1 MENMSDDQLDDMLLD
16 KRLEE
21 ARAKEAE
28 SAESTESPEI
38 PESTESESIQI
49 PYQPGK
55 APTSERSYLESFGRG
70 AAQGYTSGFS
80 DEITGAAESALT
92 GKDYKTARNESRKA
106 YGQASED
113 NPKMYGLGMLGGGA
127 LQMATPGLNVLG
139 KAGPVLSGMAQGAL
153 SGYGMSES
161 DDPTQQAK
169 DAAFG
174 GAIGGA
180 VGKAASAIGNTKL
193 GKYLSNIAE
202 QRAYKAGAGQSIKDL
217 RAEEKAGRVVIDR
230 EGMSIAR
237 GRDLLSKDEAG
248 PPAVGWLDRTENIVP
263 KVAAK
268 REFFGKAIGD
278 MGKAID
284 DAIPEGPVSYD
295 EVASI
300 IDREIAK
307 RPSTIENKALSE
319 RLHKQLDH
327 IFQVKEKQT
336 STPTDMGKF
345 LQYLK
350 SQGYESSLEPEILNN
365 IPKTTTTERIVGK
378 PNMSFGDSQKY
389 KSEFQ
394 WNPSKNLSAPQNYDY
409 ETTLHNAFSE
419 GMENA
424 ANKAKD
430 VVPDAAKYDY
440 LKGKYASYRGADE
453 QARARSVQNQTNR
466 FISPSDYA
474 AGFAKFMAGVTG
486 GGMTGYA
493 TSGNTAGGLIGATA
507 GALAHKQLR
516 ERGSALAGRSANAVA
531 KALESGDKAFGK
543 FAPILNEAMSR
554 GTTNFILTHNLL
566 MQSNPEYQNA
576 VSKISE

>member
-1 MENMSDDQLDDMLLD
+1 MDNLTDDQLDDMLLD
-16 KRLEE
+16 KRLQE
-21 ARAKEAE
+21 ARAKEDA
-28 SAESTESPEI
+28 SADT
-38 PESTESESIQI
+38 QV

-55 APTSERSYLESFGRG
+55 APAPERSYLESFGRG

-80 DEITGAAESALT
+80 DELTGAAESALT
-92 GKDYKTARNESRKA
+92 GKDYKTARNESRKE
-106 YGQASED
+106 YGASSEA
-113 NPKMYGLGMLGGGA
+113 NPKMYGLGMLGGGVA
-127 LQMATPGLNVLG
+127 QAVTPGLNIAGKAKTVGILG
-139 KAGPVLSGMAQGAL
+139 KQIATPVVSGAAQGAA

-161 DDPTQQAK
+161 DDPTDQALSTL
-169 DAAFG
+169 G
-174 GAIGGA
+174 GGVLGGVAGKTADYIG
-180 VGKAASAIGNTKL
+180 KTKL
-193 GKYLSNIAE
+193 GKYISNLAE
-202 QRAYKAGAGQSIKDL
+202 QRAYKAASGQSLKDL
-217 RAEEKAGRVVIDR
+217 RNEAKAGRVTIDR

-248 PPAVGWLDRTENIVP
+248 KPAVGFFDRTENIAP

-295 EVASI
+295 EVSSI

-327 IFQVKEKQT
+327 IFQVEEKQT

-345 LQYLK
+345 LKYLK
-350 SQGYESSLEPEILNN
+350 SQGYESNLEPEILNN

-430 VVPDAAKYDY
+430 VVPEAAKYDY

-453 QARARSVQNQTNR
+453 QAKSRSVQNMTNR
-466 FISPSDYA
+466 VISPTDYLFGLA
-474 AGFAKFMAGVTG
+474 KSVGAGGA
-486 GGMTGYA
+486 TGYA
-493 TSGNTAGGLIGATA
+493 TTQSSLGSLIGAGV
-507 GALAHKQLR
+507 GALGHKSVR
-516 ERGSALAGRSANAVA
+516 ERGSAFAARSADLVA
-531 KALESGDKAFGK
+531 KALEAGDKSFGK

-566 MQSNPEYQNA
+566 MKSNPEYQNA
-576 VSKISE
+576 VSSISE

>member
-1 MENMSDDQLDDMLLD
+1 MDNLTDDQLDDMLLD
-16 KRLEE
+16 KRLQE
-21 ARAKEAE
+21 ARAKEDA
-28 SAESTESPEI
+28 SADT
-38 PESTESESIQI
+38 QV

-55 APTSERSYLESFGRG
+55 APAPERSYLESLGRG

-80 DEITGAAESALT
+80 DELTGAAESALT
-92 GKDYKTARNESRKA
+92 GKDYKTARNESRKE
-106 YGQASED
+106 YGASSEA

-139 KAGPVLSGMAQGAL
+139 KAGPVASGAIY
-153 SGYGMSES
+153 GYGASES
-161 DDPTQQAK
+161 DSPLGQLK
-169 DAAFG
+169 DS
-174 GAIGGA
+174 AIGGT
-180 VGKAASAIGNTKL
+180 VGGVFGKAADYVGKTELAKYL
-193 GKYLSNIAE
+193 GKLAKEKLTGISKPISNLAE
-202 QRAYKAGAGQSIKDL
+202 QRAYKAAAGQSLKDL
-217 RAEEKAGRVVIDR
+217 RNEAKAGRVTIDS

-248 PPAVGWLDRTENIVP
+248 KPAVGFFDRTENIAP

-327 IFQVKEKQT
+327 IFQVEEKQT

-345 LQYLK
+345 LKYLK

-430 VVPDAAKYDY
+430 VVPEAAKYDY

-453 QARARSVQNQTNR
+453 QAKSRSVQNMTNR
-466 FISPSDYA
+466 VISPTDYLFGLA
-474 AGFAKFMAGVTG
+474 KSVGAGGA
-486 GGMTGYA
+486 TGYA
-493 TSGNTAGGLIGATA
+493 TTQSSLGSLIGAGV
-507 GALAHKQLR
+507 GALGHKSVR
-516 ERGSALAGRSANAVA
+516 ERGSAFAARSADLVA

-566 MQSNPEYQNA
+566 MKSNPEYQNA
-576 VSKISE
+576 VSSISE